1 AIDGF
6 RAHFTL
12 VPGQKVGVALLCNLH
27 LTHMN
32 HALSNSILDIV
43 LDLPRKDWSALHR
56 ATLAKTQAAADARA
70 RARLASRHRATK
82 PSPEVAAYAGAY
94 EHPAYGT
101 VRVALERG
109 ALVWS
114 WHDFRA
120 PLAHFHYD
128 TFTLPLEEATYP
140 DVVFALDDEG
150 NVARMRVTG

>member
-1 AIDGF
+1 S
-6 RAHFTL
+6 
-12 VPGQKVGVALLCNLH
+12 P
-27 LTHMN
+27 
-32 HALSNSILDIV
+32 
-43 LDLPRKDWSALHR
+43 PRG
-56 ATLAKTQAAADARA
+56 
-70 RARLASRHRATK
+70 
-82 PSPEVAAYAGAY
+82 VAAYAGAY

-150 NVARMRVTG
+150 NVARMRVTGNINVEFTKARPRPGAGRKTP